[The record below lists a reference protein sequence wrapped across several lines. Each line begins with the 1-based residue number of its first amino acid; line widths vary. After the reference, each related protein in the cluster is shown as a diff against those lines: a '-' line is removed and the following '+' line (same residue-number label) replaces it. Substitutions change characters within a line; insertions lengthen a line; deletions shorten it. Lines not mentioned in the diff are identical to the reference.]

1 LIPYELQHNL
11 LSAFDIYFSR
21 AATTIYTMP
30 SLRSTY
36 PPKLRRLIDVKNTY
50 GYTYNIDG
58 IESNSII
65 SALEDHTNL
74 LKKDADIRDY
84 SISLRY
90 NNEGPI
96 PSLLP
101 HWTSFVNAIGSNNP
115 DNQFWKL
122 NQVTLPDEMIKVLQT
137 LLVSRNIHRLEIMKG
152 NTGSTAN
159 QNRIFS
165 LICNVIG
172 KNTTIRCLVINGTS
186 KFGPALYKAIRMHI
200 ALEEVHLQNMKL
212 SASEVI
218 FRSMMNSSV
227 NMKYISLRHST
238 IGPKGAEILSEFLKS
253 SQDLEYLYLGNT
265 KITDGDITSIAVAL
279 KHNTTLRVLNLR
291 GTKINGVQNSNTITS
306 AGLQALSR
314 VLFNTSS
321 LYWVA
326 NSNHTCRVETVVSRL
341 PDSCRD
347 EALLNVV
354 NRKGSLKDNRRWK
367 LLSVLYAT
375 NGRGIAE
382 DKEFKSYRNL
392 KVIPEVLAF
401 IAASFDD
408 EELLSDGTEG
418 YAGDDESEVS
428 PNIST
433 RSTIDDDDEGKKP
446 TASPST
452 AISTSYDPAS
462 GSPVRNQ
469 STFRLYTEANRQ
481 AIKDNNTGIGFV
493 ELAQLLDKQFTELST
508 EERKIWDDKAAEDK
522 ARYNRELAAYN
533 KYQLERSINNSSDEM
548 SVESDDSFDSYDS
561 ELDELDDAFEE
572 EEDEVYENF
581 DKSFLDPAFCGE
593 RARLT
598 IMFQVVQKWG
608 LPLLDKSPSLESP
621 AKPTMVDEGIERKKK
636 KRRRGEVSQREI
648 DSLAK

>member
-1 LIPYELQHNL
+1 
-11 LSAFDIYFSR
+11 
-21 AATTIYTMP
+21 MP

-50 GYTYNIDG
+50 GFAYNIDG
-58 IESNSII
+58 IEANSII
-65 SALEDHTNL
+65 STLKDHTTL

-101 HWTSFVNAIGSNNP
+101 HWTSFVDAISSSNP

-137 LLVSRNIHRLEIMKG
+137 LLVSRNIHRLEIVRG
-152 NTGSTAN
+152 NSGSTAN
-159 QNRIFS
+159 QMSIFN
-165 LICNVIG
+165 LLCNIME
-172 KNTTIRCLVINGTS
+172 KNSTVRCLVINGTS
-186 KFGPALYKAIRMHI
+186 KFGPALYKAIRTHI
-200 ALEEVHLQNMKL
+200 ALEELHLHGLKL
-212 SASEVI
+212 SESESI
-218 FRSMMNSSV
+218 FRSMINASV

-238 IGPKGAEILSEFLKS
+238 IGQKGAEILSEFLKS
-253 SQDLEYLYLGNT
+253 NQDLEYLFLGNT
-265 KITDGDITSIAVAL
+265 HMTDGDATLIAEGL
-279 KHNTTLRVLNLR
+279 KYNTTLRVLNLG
-291 GTKINGVQNSNTITS
+291 GTKINGSKNRNIVTS
-306 AGLQALSR
+306 AGLQALSK

-326 NSNHTCRVETVVSRL
+326 NSNHTCRVETASSL
-341 PDSCRD
+341 PEPCRD

-354 NRKGSLKDNRRWK
+354 NRKGTIKDNRRWK

-375 NGRGIAE
+375 NGRRISE
-382 DKEFKSYRNL
+382 DNEFNSYRNL

-401 IAASFDD
+401 IAATFDD
-408 EELLSDGTEG
+408 DELPVDETEG

-428 PNIST
+428 PKNST
-433 RSTIDDDDEGKKP
+433 RSTETAITIDDDDEGKKP
-446 TASPST
+446 ASPYT
-452 AISTSYDPAS
+452 ARSYDPAS

-481 AIKDNNTGIGFV
+481 AIKDNNPGIGFV
-493 ELAQLLDKQFTELST
+493 ELTQLLDKQFTELST

-522 ARYNRELAAYN
+522 ARYSRELAAYN
-533 KYQLERSINNSSDEM
+533 KYQLERVIDNSDEM
-548 SVESDDSFDSYDS
+548 SVESDGSFDSYDS

-572 EEDEVYENF
+572 EEDEAYENF

-598 IMFQVVQKWG
+598 IMFHVVQKWG
-608 LPLLDKSPSLESP
+608 LPLLDKNPSIESS
-621 AKPTMVDEGIERKKK
+621 AKPTMVDAI
-636 KRRRGEVSQREI
+636 S
-648 DSLAK
+648 